1 MMVTLRS
8 GATTHEGANVMSSL
22 YSGNNPVSASL
33 RDYPPGPHSGTDPD
47 PDTSVAPDSMY
58 GRARTA
64 LTLGL
69 VSLIVGAL
77 AGIPAIWVGAK
88 ALGRINAADGALRGR
103 WAAWTG
109 IVLGCLGVAATFG
122 LWLYLHERAG

>member
-1 MMVTLRS
+1 MMGTLRS
-8 GATTHEGANVMSSL
+8 GTTHEGANAMSSL

-47 PDTSVAPDSMY
+47 PGTSVASDSMY

-69 VSLIVGAL
+69 LSLVVGAL
-77 AGIPAIWVGAK
+77 AGVPAIWVGAK
-88 ALGRINAADGALRGR
+88 ALGRIRKDGALRGR

-122 LWLYLHERAG
+122 LWLYLHEHAG